1 MNEVLSMKAKFPVYF
16 LFYFLVFSVF
26 VGAVMAGSKAVTV
39 ISESSPVPRKHTLII
54 DAGHGGIDGGATS
67 CTGVLESNINLQ
79 ISTRLND
86 LFHLLGYETRMIR
99 NSDTSVYTQGNT
111 ISSQKASD
119 LKERVRIVNSTENAV
134 LISVH
139 QNTFSDQKYSGAQVF
154 YAPTDGSQSFAESL
168 QTAMVSAV
176 NPGSRRKAKKANG
189 VYLMEHIQCPGIL
202 VECGF
207 LSNPVEEA
215 MLRTKEY
222 QQKLCCV
229 IAATATGF
237 LTE

>member
-111 ISSQKASD
+111 IASQKISD

-207 LSNPVEEA
+207 LSNPEEEA

>member
-39 ISESSPVPRKHTLII
+39 ISESSPVLRKHTLII

-79 ISTRLND
+79 MSTRLND

-99 NSDTSVYTQGNT
+99 TSDTSVYTQGNT
-111 ISSQKASD
+111 IASQKASD

>member
-111 ISSQKASD
+111 IASQKISD

>member
-176 NPGSRRKAKKANG
+176 NPGSRRKAKKASG
-189 VYLMEHIQCPGIL
+189 IFLLEHIRCPGIL

-215 MLRTKEY
+215 MLQSKEY